1 MRKNIVAGNWKMNT
15 TLPEGLALA
24 KGLNAALK
32 GKAVHC
38 DVIVGV
44 VSRRFRLAVG
54 LATAWHS

>member
-32 GKAVHC
+32 GKTIQLTQIGRASCRERV
-38 DVIVGV
+38 
-44 VSRRFRLAVG
+44 
-54 LATAWHS
+54 

>member
-32 GKAVHC
+32 GKVPPA
-38 DVIVGV
+38 
-44 VSRRFRLAVG
+44 
-54 LATAWHS
+54 ATSASSESFA